1 MISNID
7 KQDAA
12 APQDQDWTEE
22 EYYDR
27 EIVPLMKELA
37 AKCEARKLPHLIS
50 INYSITEQG
59 VGAGTILHLCDRLD
73 TGSVMAI
80 AGNIA
85 SGKLSPDQLL
95 RMLLLDSVADK
106 IVGGGK

>member
-12 APQDQDWTEE
+12 PREQNWTEE

-27 EIVPLMKELA
+27 EILPLMKELA
-37 AKCEARKLPHLIS
+37 AKCKARKLPHLIS
-50 INYSITEQG
+50 INYSMTEQG
-59 VGAGTILHLCDRLD
+59 AGAGTILHLCARLD
-73 TGSVMAI
+73 TGSAMAI

-85 SGKLSPDQLL
+85 SGNLGPDQLL
-95 RMLLLDSVADK
+95 RMLLLDSVA
-106 IVGGGK
+106 GKMEG